1 MRWHLIQSNGR
12 SLAKP
17 TGGNRVILDG
27 RAEVLILA
35 RGGGATEDLSC
46 FNSEIV
52 VRAIAECP
60 IPIVTGIGHERDE
73 FLADLAADVRA
84 TTPTAAAMMV
94 VPDLEDLVDDHLER
108 IDRVRATIQ
117 RVLIERRNQLSQ
129 LRVRCERINPERQL
143 ELEANRLRGLQ
154 QRLRRA
160 IVGRLQSAQKEQLH
174 LRERCQALDPRLV
187 LQRGYALVRQN
198 NGEIVRDTEGLVI
211 GAELS
216 VQFSK
221 GQAKLRVVEIDGG
234 KKAEVELRA
243 NGGASGGNIGG
254 D

>member
-1 MRWHLIQSNGR
+1 M
-12 SLAKP
+12 
-17 TGGNRVILDG
+17 
-27 RAEVLILA
+27 LILA

-46 FNSEIV
+46 FNSEVV

-60 IPIVTGIGHERDE
+60 IPVVTGIGHERDE
-73 FLADLAADVRA
+73 SLADLAADVRA
-84 TTPTAAAMMV
+84 TTPTAAATIV
-94 VPDLEDLVDDHLER
+94 VPDLEDLVDDHLDR

-117 RVLIERRNQLSQ
+117 GVLVDRQYQLSQ
-129 LRVRCERINPERQL
+129 LRFRCNRIKPDRQL
-143 ELEANRLRGLQ
+143 DLETDRLKSLQ

-160 IVGRLQSAQKEQLH
+160 IIGQLQSATKEQLH

-198 NGEIVRDTEGLVI
+198 NGEIVRDSDRLEI

-216 VQFSK
+216 VQFGK
-221 GQAKLRVVEIDGG
+221 GQAQLRVVEIDGG

-243 NGGASGGNIGG
+243 NSGTSGGDISG